1 MPKFQPGQSGNPA
14 GRPRGAG
21 TIGKLRT
28 AIEKDAPGIIARLVQ
43 AALAGD
49 TQAASVLLSRI
60 LPPLRPTQ
68 APIPGLT
75 IASLDAAPEAVLA
88 ALARGALTTDQVTAI
103 SQLVS
108 ALARAKEITELES
121 RISALEARHAEQP

>member
-68 APIPGLT
+68 APIPLT

-88 ALARGALTTDQVTAI
+88 ALARGTLTTDQVTAI

-108 ALARAKEITELES
+108 SLSRAKETAELEN
-121 RISALEARHAEQP
+121 RITALEERYAEQP

>member
-49 TQAASVLLSRI
+49 TQAAGVLLSRI
-60 LPPLRPTQ
+60 LPPLKATEQ
-68 APIPGLT
+68 PIPGLS
-75 IASLDAAPEAVLA
+75 IPSLDAAPEAVLA
-88 ALARGALTTDQVTAI
+88 ALAKGALTTDQVTAI
-103 SQLVS
+103 SQLVT

-121 RISALEARHAEQP
+121 RISALEVRHAERP